1 MQSGGRKGQTTLPA
15 ESDVQAEARS
25 AARSSLGEGEKS
37 HAEPRTE
44 PQRMQAANFSKPSL
58 LKLEGR
64 YERDESQEGGMNMT
78 LGSLRAQDR
87 IV

>member
-1 MQSGGRKGQTTLPA
+1 MCKQRPEVQPGVHSERERRAMQSPEL
-15 ESDVQAEARS
+15 
-25 AARSSLGEGEKS
+25 S